1 MSQTE
6 KTTTE
11 NTRREAI
18 LSAALP
24 LFLENGYEKTSI
36 RMIAGKV
43 GCEVGLVYYYFS
55 TKEDVFDNALN
66 LYFESKKNDLSEIT
80 EKTKKD
86 TTLFIDTLFQYFEQ
100 ESPEFAK
107 TFGEGVHWSIRFA
120 VRAKFTEIL
129 KPFMEEAVSILA
141 DNSRMPYSKEISA
154 KAVIELLVNTALDT
168 ETPFA
173 SRKDE
178 LRRMISSLL
187 GTDKLSGRRRE
198 IPAFLL

>member
-1 MSQTE
+1 
-6 KTTTE
+6 
-11 NTRREAI
+11 
-18 LSAALP
+18 
-24 LFLENGYEKTSI
+24 
-36 RMIAGKV
+36 
-43 GCEVGLVYYYFS
+43 
-55 TKEDVFDNALN
+55 
-66 LYFESKKNDLSEIT
+66 
-80 EKTKKD
+80 
-86 TTLFIDTLFQYFEQ
+86 
-100 ESPEFAK
+100 
-107 TFGEGVHWSIRFA
+107 
-120 VRAKFTEIL
+120 
-129 KPFMEEAVSILA
+129 MEEAVSILA